1 MADFATDFAF
11 DLTPITASDVQGF
24 QGRIGP
30 FGDVEVR
37 SVLATGT
44 GTGTGTGN
52 TRHNQTV
59 LQGELFPE
67 TVFSGGGTGSVPS
80 LDGGWL
86 QIDGVPVRIDLRVKG
101 VRKGSRW
108 LDMSYLDRQYT
119 YRSAG
124 EGKEAVLSRGPV
136 SVTIDRAVGKPGVE
150 RTGRAEGGADATDLA
165 VAIVLE
171 QVDTAC
177 LTLTGALLAIPR
189 NFLMGNG
196 RDEG

>member
-1 MADFATDFAF
+1 MSDFAF
-11 DLTPITASDVQGF
+11 DLTPLTADGVQGYR
-24 QGRIGP
+24 GRIGP

-37 SVLATGT
+37 SVLAD
-44 GTGTGTGN
+44 GN
-52 TRHNQTV
+52 THHNRTV
-59 LQGELFPE
+59 LAGDRFPE
-67 TVFSGGGTGSVPS
+67 TVFSGGGTGGVPS

-86 QIDGVPVRIDLRVKG
+86 QIDGIPVRIDLRVKG

-108 LDMSYLDRQYT
+108 LDIRHLDRAYT

-136 SVTIDRAVGKPGVE
+136 SVRIDRAVGKPGVE
-150 RTGRAEGGADATDLA
+150 RAGAAEGGADATDLA
-165 VAIVLE
+165 IALVFE
-171 QVDTAC
+171 QVDTAS

>member
-1 MADFATDFAF
+1 MVEMPMERSTVTDFEF
-11 DLTPITASDVQGF
+11 DLTPTMTCDIQGF
-24 QGRIGP
+24 RGRIGP
-30 FGDVEVR
+30 FGEVDVR

-44 GTGTGTGN
+44 TQ
-52 TRHNQTV
+52 HNQTV
-59 LQGELFPE
+59 LKGEKFPE
-67 TVFSGGGTGSVPS
+67 AVFSGGGTGGVPS

-86 QIDGVPVRIDLRVKG
+86 QVDGISVRIDLRVKG

-108 LDMSYLDRQYT
+108 LDIWYLDRQYT

-124 EGKEAVLSRGPV
+124 QGKEAVLSRGSV

-150 RTGRAEGGADATDLA
+150 RVGKAVGGADGTDLA
-165 VAIVLE
+165 IAIVFE

-177 LTLTGALLAIPR
+177 LTLSGALLAIPR
-189 NFLMGNG
+189 NFLLGNG